1 MSIEST
7 FYNALQNDATL
18 TTLVGS
24 RIYPQVAPDGA
35 ATPYI
40 TYQVVVGTPHNR
52 NNGAAESER
61 KLIQVNCISNSY
73 TNAKDI
79 AVACKAAING
89 TVGYLNSENDDYF
102 YQTENHRVRLDFALI
117 G

>member
-1 MSIEST
+1 MSIEATLFST
-7 FYNALQNDATL
+7 LNNDATL

-24 RIYPQVAPDGA
+24 KIYPQVAPDNA
-35 ATPYI
+35 AVPYI
-40 TYQVVVGTPHNR
+40 TYQVIVGTPHNKLV
-52 NNGAAESER
+52 GVPESER

-79 AVACKAAING
+79 AVACKSAING
-89 TVGYLNSENDDYF
+89 IVGYLNTEGDDYF